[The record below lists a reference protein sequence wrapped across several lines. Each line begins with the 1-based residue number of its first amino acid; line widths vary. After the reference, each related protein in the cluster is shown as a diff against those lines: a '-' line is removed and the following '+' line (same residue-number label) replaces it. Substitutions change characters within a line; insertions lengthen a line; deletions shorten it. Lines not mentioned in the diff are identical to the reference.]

1 MNNLI
6 IFIDSLLLGWILT
19 YTLSKATN
27 IKINY
32 NDKKYYLFLA
42 IIVFYLTLSYIIT
55 DSFIKIIFTFSIL
68 ILTSAKLF
76 KQSYVKSILFA
87 FVTLFINLCSEIIY
101 ALFVISFMDKDL
113 TYIKSN
119 MFGTLFSNLII
130 TVINFVLVSVIFSP
144 KKINTLF
151 QKIKIKNV
159 FSVVLFAF
167 MSIISLAI
175 ILYFVYFDV
184 SLLGAFVLGLFL
196 ICTFF
201 LTMISFMVEKSKKE
215 EIAKEYNIT
224 LNSLSE
230 YEKLYSYQ
238 RKLTHEF
245 RNDLMV
251 IRGMANKNNKKLLN
265 YIDEI
270 SDIKSVEESNWLN
283 ELKKIPEG
291 GLLGILYYKLLTT
304 DKFNINTR
312 LEIFD
317 SFKSKKYN
325 NLDDEIKNKVC
336 KLIGIFLD
344 NAIDAVNKSKE
355 KYITIEIGIEKEYIT
370 FKIANNFSGSCDFS
384 KIYDEGYSTNGV
396 GRGYGLAL
404 AKKIID
410 SEGRI
415 ENKIEIKNN
424 IFIQILKIKV

>member
-27 IKINY
+27 VKINY

-55 DSFIKIIFTFSIL
+55 DSFIKIVFTFSIL

-87 FVTLFINLCSEIIY
+87 FITLFINLCSEIIY

-130 TVINFVLVSVIFSP
+130 TIINFVLVSVIFSP